1 MSPIDSQPCAR
12 TIWRS
17 NYPDAESAMA
27 DVTAGA
33 DALANIL
40 RTHGF
45 LVIIVRDATRA
56 GMTEAVD
63 RLKAAARP
71 GSVVL
76 IYFGGFAVQSQGQ
89 NYMISVDAKIWQE
102 RDVRRDGEKIERTLS
117 DLPKMVSSAGN
128 RQEEAC
134 ARGGKPV
141 HGPTQP
147 SSLSVGGGI
156 RIGEPKS
163 ID

>member
-1 MSPIDSQPCAR
+1 
-12 TIWRS
+12 
-17 NYPDAESAMA
+17 MA

-33 DALANIL
+33 DALANVP
-40 RTHGF
+40 RNHRF

-134 ARGGKPV
+134 PRGGKPV
-141 HGPTQP
+141 HGPKPP
-147 SSLSVGGGI
+147 SSPSVGGGI

>member
-1 MSPIDSQPCAR
+1 
-12 TIWRS
+12 
-17 NYPDAESAMA
+17 
-27 DVTAGA
+27 
-33 DALANIL
+33 
-40 RTHGF
+40 
-45 LVIIVRDATRA
+45 
-56 GMTEAVD
+56 
-63 RLKAAARP
+63 
-71 GSVVL
+71 
-76 IYFGGFAVQSQGQ
+76 
-89 NYMISVDAKIWQE
+89 MIPVDAKIWQE

-141 HGPTQP
+141 HGPKQP